1 MREQGRCAGCA
12 ENGELK
18 QVAWHV
24 LSCEKWAALYRGDPA
39 AALPPAQEYAR
50 WREQDRADEHAAA
63 LRGRIDDTQG
73 RRAASVA
80 RFQKADPLGA
90 E

>member
-1 MREQGRCAGCA
+1 VREQGRCAGC
-12 ENGELK
+12 EVNGELK

-24 LSCEKWAALYRGDPA
+24 LLCEKWAALYRENPA

-50 WREQDRADEHAAA
+50 WREQDRAAEHAAA
-63 LRGRIDDTQG
+63 LRERIGDTQD

>member
-1 MREQGRCAGCA
+1 MREQGRCAGCR

-24 LSCEKWAALYRGDPA
+24 LSCEKWAALYRKAPA
-39 AALPPAQEYAR
+39 AALGPAAEYLR
-50 WREQDRADEHAAA
+50 WRSEDRAAEHAAG
-63 LRGRIDDTQG
+63 LRQRISDTQD

-80 RFQKADPLGA
+80 RFRKADPL
-90 E
+90 ED